1 MPLRLPA
8 YQPIPAID
16 SDTELIEVPAAALHP
31 TQWCIGLAE
40 VWSREK
46 DFAEETRQERLDYL
60 RGKPVPLIRSAS
72 GALWMLDRHH
82 RLRGLLGIDPHA
94 TTWGYVIREL
104 ATDDRDVVLDFLQRQ
119 GWLYLFDGRGIG
131 PQPAEAL
138 PQSLLNLED
147 DPYRSLVWK
156 LKKEGAIKPQPQ
168 IPYHEFRWGAW
179 LRSRPLPPFSSRRL
193 EPALAPARRL
203 VCSQAASSMA
213 GWRGDKRSCR

>member
-1 MPLRLPA
+1 MDPAKGHHYRPVTASTRILAPFWFSHSEEGPGDALRLPA
-8 YQPIPAID
+8 YQPIPGVD

-40 VWSREK
+40 IWSREK

-104 ATDDRDVVLDFLQRQ
+104 HRQPKCRAGFSSTTGLVVSVRWTGD
-119 GWLYLFDGRGIG
+119 WSTTGRGAA
-131 PQPAEAL
+131 PVPAE
-138 PQSLLNLED
+138 S
-147 DPYRSLVWK
+147 
-156 LKKEGAIKPQPQ
+156 
-168 IPYHEFRWGAW
+168 
-179 LRSRPLPPFSSRRL
+179 
-193 EPALAPARRL
+193 
-203 VCSQAASSMA
+203 
-213 GWRGDKRSCR
+213 